1 LMTFP
6 EEVFAPVKWQTR
18 GMGSP
23 WV

>member
-6 EEVFAPVKWQTR
+6 EEVFASVKWQTR